1 MLNVNAPRETS
12 MQREKFMLRAA
23 VVFSIALLAT
33 GCTTIEVA
41 PARHNV
47 GQTTEFGKETA
58 VSVGDV
64 MFGQFDYRAV
74 NGAVLLDDL
83 NTGYQA
89 MTIKAPAGYTLVE
102 SRIDKQLS
110 YCSTTPIIY
119 NIFGNPVFHA
129 CFFDRDN
136 DKRLEAVIPAL
147 ADNWGDKPMPPV
159 GYELTQLNSSGK
171 GFKYELLYNGISGN
185 TLNITYREFVDQMAR
200 PAFQQDL
207 TYTVSATGPTDIV
220 FRGARMT
227 VYKADNTS
235 VRFVVHSGVRK

>member
-1 MLNVNAPRETS
+1 
-12 MQREKFMLRAA
+12 MLRAA
-23 VVFSIALLAT
+23 AVLTLALLAA

-47 GQTTEFGKETA
+47 GQTTEFGKET
-58 VSVGDV
+58 VVTVGDV

-89 MTIKAPAGYTLVE
+89 STIKAPAGYTLVE
-102 SRIDKQLS
+102 SRIDKQVS
-110 YCSTTPIIY
+110 YCSTTPIVY
-119 NIFGNPVFHA
+119 NVFGNSTVHA

-136 DKRLEAVIPAL
+136 DNRFEAVIPAL

-159 GYELTQLNSSGK
+159 SYERTELFSSGK

-207 TYTVSATGPTDIV
+207 TYTVSAAGPTDIV

-227 VYKADNTS
+227 IYKADNSS
-235 VRFVVHSGVRK
+235 VRFVVHSGVRR